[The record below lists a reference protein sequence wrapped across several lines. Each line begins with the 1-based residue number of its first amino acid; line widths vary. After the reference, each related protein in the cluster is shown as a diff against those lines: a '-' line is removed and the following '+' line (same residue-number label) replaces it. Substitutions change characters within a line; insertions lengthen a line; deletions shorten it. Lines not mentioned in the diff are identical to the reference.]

1 MGRNRQFG
9 HALSGSQPKSHCS
22 AAGTRYNPA
31 MHSRLALL
39 LLLGVFISTCAVAQ
53 TPAKPAGPPPTLRSI
68 LLSELRSTH
77 NKAEWFVPV
86 NTAVAGLTAEQAR
99 WVPQNAAGKLDAD
112 ANHSVG
118 MLAYHLVFWGEASL
132 RKLRGEKTPA
142 FQGDNEETFNKFDP
156 ASWNDIVQR
165 LDRMMTGLEEW
176 TEHADDAQLA
186 AAAPTLSRICTHTAY
201 HTGQILYVRKLQG
214 SWNPENGVK

>member
-1 MGRNRQFG
+1 MNNR
-9 HALSGSQPKSHCS
+9 LS
-22 AAGTRYNPA
+22 
-31 MHSRLALL
+31 LI
-39 LLLGVFISTCAVAQ
+39 LLLGIISTSCAVAQ

-86 NTAVAGLTAEQAR
+86 NTAVAGMTAEQAS
-99 WVPQNAAGKLDAD
+99 WVPRNADGKLDPD

-132 RKLRGEKTPA
+132 HKLRGENTPP
-142 FQGDNEETFNKFDP
+142 FKGENEETFNKFDS
-156 ASWNDIVQR
+156 ASWNDVVQR
-165 LDRMMTGLEEW
+165 LDRLMTGLEDW
-176 TEHADDAQLA
+176 TEHANDAELA
-186 AAAPTLSRICTHTAY
+186 SAAGTLTHICTHTAY